1 VSVGCCGPFDEDE
14 EDPDSDYD
22 RLAIEAE
29 ALRVKNKLLMRELKE
44 MREVLQDITKTPQK
58 LTEEMSR
65 RLKGRK
71 QRLFSRQFGL
81 LTHSQRR
88 SCEWRAFEMICART
102 IKSGGGK

>member
-1 VSVGCCGPFDEDE
+1 MSVGCYGPFDADE

-22 RLAIEAE
+22 RLA
-29 ALRVKNKLLMRELKE
+29 
-44 MREVLQDITKTPQK
+44 
-58 LTEEMSR
+58 MSR